1 MTNADPPT
9 SDSPSGF
16 ELGGPRWTRWLW
28 VPVILVLAGFA
39 AWWMTHPE
47 ELPSSQNTLDV
58 STKAGKPIYVGV
70 TDDDDLDDSRELHI
84 REVTFK
90 TLLSRGSVDVEA
102 LVCHDGSINTTT
114 DPELFCVSVEDAEGA
129 TIQLGGGDQLVIS
142 VTADSSQIVELSDL
156 KLSYR
161 EGMQWGTQPI
171 GPAVVVDVI
180 G

>member
-16 ELGGPRWTRWLW
+16 EVGGPRWTRWLW

-47 ELPSSQNTLDV
+47 ELPSSQSTLDA
-58 STKAGKPIYVGV
+58 STKAGQTIYVGV
-70 TDDDDLDDSRELHI
+70 TRDDDLDDSRELHI

-90 TLLSRGSVDVEA
+90 KLYRGSVDVEA
-102 LVCHDGSINTTT
+102 LVCHDGSINTTAN
-114 DPELFCVSVEDAEGA
+114 PQPFCVSVEKAEGA

-142 VTADSSQIVELSDL
+142 VTADSSQIVELSDV

-161 EGMQWGTQPI
+161 EGLQWGTQPI
-171 GPAVVVDVI
+171 GPAVVVNVI

>member
-16 ELGGPRWTRWLW
+16 EVGGPRWTRWLW

-47 ELPSSQNTLDV
+47 ELPSSQNTLDI
-58 STKAGKPIYVGV
+58 STKAGQTIYVGV
-70 TDDDDLDDSRELHI
+70 TEDGDLDDSRELHV
-84 REVTFK
+84 RDVTIK
-90 TLLSRGSVDVEA
+90 KLSRGSVDVEA
-102 LVCHDGSINTTT
+102 LVCHDGSINTTAN
-114 DPELFCVSVEDAEGA
+114 PEPFCDSVEEAEGA

-142 VTADSSQIVELSDL
+142 VTADSSQIVELSDV

-161 EGMQWGTQPI
+161 EGLQWGTQPI

>member
-1 MTNADPPT
+1 MTNADPPI

-16 ELGGPRWTRWLW
+16 EVGGPRWTRWLW

-47 ELPSSQNTLDV
+47 DLPSSQNNLDV
-58 STKAGKPIYVGV
+58 STKTGQTIYVGV
-70 TDDDDLDDSRELHI
+70 TEDGDVDGSRELHV
-84 REVTFK
+84 RDVTFK
-90 TLLSRGSVDVEA
+90 KLARGSVVVEA
-102 LVCHDGSINTTT
+102 LVCRDGSINTTANLE
-114 DPELFCVSVEDAEGA
+114 PFCESVENAEGA
-129 TIQLGGGDQLVIS
+129 TIQLGGGDQLIIS
-142 VTADSSQIVELSDL
+142 VTADSSQIVELSDV

-161 EGMQWGTQPI
+161 EGLQWGTQPI

>member
-1 MTNADPPT
+1 
-9 SDSPSGF
+9 
-16 ELGGPRWTRWLW
+16 
-28 VPVILVLAGFA
+28 VILVLAGFA

-70 TDDDDLDDSRELHI
+70 TEDDDRDDSRELHI
-84 REVTFK
+84 REVTF
-90 TLLSRGSVDVEA
+90 TMLSRGSVDVEA
-102 LVCHDGSINTTT
+102 LVCHDGSIYTTAN
-114 DPELFCVSVEDAEGA
+114 PEPFCDSVEKAEGA

-142 VTADSSQIVELSDL
+142 VTADSSQIVELSDV

-161 EGMQWGTQPI
+161 EGLQWGTQPI